1 MAGTALSQSLIR
13 DEAPVAA
20 AESAARLELSVVSPC
35 FNEAAGIVEFYRRVT
50 AAVRSAGFA
59 QYEIVLVDD
68 GSSDLTWERIGQLA
82 AGDARVVG
90 VRLSRNYGHQAAL
103 TAGLAQAKGKLVF
116 VLDSDLQDP
125 PELLGAMREQ
135 LAAERAEVVYG
146 RRRSRRGE
154 TMFKRM
160 TAASFYRLL
169 DAMTDVRIPL
179 DTGDFRLMTR
189 RMAQLLASMPER
201 DRFMRGMASWAGFK
215 QVPHDY
221 DRDARYAGETKFP
234 LRRMLRFASDAILGF
249 SLLPVRVA
257 GLLSGVF
264 FVALFLLL
272 GYVGISWA
280 FFDPAPGW
288 TSMALIVLTTSSVQL
303 FTLAVISEYVGR
315 IYMDS
320 KRRPLFIIDEVT
332 GQDPD
337 GRDE

>member
-1 MAGTALSQSLIR
+1 VAHGLAI
-13 DEAPVAA
+13 DEVRP
-20 AESAARLELSVVSPC
+20 AEARATIGPELSVVSPC
-35 FNEAAGIVEFYRRVT
+35 FNEAAGLFEFYRRVT
-50 AAVRSAGFA
+50 AAVRAAGIDR
-59 QYEIVLVDD
+59 YEIVLVDD
-68 GSSDLTWERIGQLA
+68 GSTDMTWERITQLS

-103 TAGLAQAKGKLVF
+103 TAGLAQSRGNLVF

-125 PELLGAMREQ
+125 PELLSAMRDQ
-135 LAAERAEVVYG
+135 LAAEHAEVVYG

-154 TMFKRM
+154 TAFKRL
-160 TAASFYRLL
+160 TAAGFYRLL

-179 DTGDFRLMTR
+179 DTGDFRLMTQ

-249 SLLPVRVA
+249 SMLPVRVA

-264 FVALFLLL
+264 FVALFVLL

-280 FFDPAPGW
+280 FLDPAPGW
-288 TSMALIVLTTSSVQL
+288 TSIALIVLTTSSVQL

-332 GQDPD
+332 GKEPD
-337 GRDE
+337 DRDE

>member
-1 MAGTALSQSLIR
+1 MRAYGTAREHSDALKRI
-13 DEAPVAA
+13 
-20 AESAARLELSVVSPC
+20 
-35 FNEAAGIVEFYRRVT
+35 
-50 AAVRSAGFA
+50 AVLLLG
-59 QYEIVLVDD
+59 
-68 GSSDLTWERIGQLA
+68 LA
-82 AGDARVVG
+82 A
-90 VRLSRNYGHQAAL
+90 L
-103 TAGLAQAKGKLVF
+103 
-116 VLDSDLQDP
+116 
-125 PELLGAMREQ
+125 
-135 LAAERAEVVYG
+135 AERAAQ
-146 RRRSRRGE
+146 RSRPVC
-154 TMFKRM
+154 
-160 TAASFYRLL
+160 LL
-169 DAMTDVRIPL
+169 ALWFLRPAERVAREFVI
-179 DTGDFRLMTR
+179 DTIHPAL
-189 RMAQLLASMPER
+189 AVKLLASMPER